1 MGSMIN
7 LPVIN
12 YYEHA
17 TFFTGGHAHG
27 AMFGVKGNI
36 ALASILYCVQHVVE
50 PEDWCPNLVRTAF
63 WSMNGGIA
71 LMMVLSMLPTG
82 LYQFYQNIHYG
93 MWYARSGVIVE
104 DEMIQ
109 NLAKMRSVHPCHAK
123 SVVERWMWLWE
134 RNVILVILLSGDGPC
149 SCDSC
154 PLTNLE

>member
-50 PEDWCPNLVRTAF
+50 PEDWCPNLVRTASR
-63 WSMNGGIA
+63 SMNGGIA
-71 LMMVLSMLPTG
+71 LMMVFVSMNGGIALCHFTLSAPSL
-82 LYQFYQNIHYG
+82 
-93 MWYARSGVIVE
+93 
-104 DEMIQ
+104 
-109 NLAKMRSVHPCHAK
+109 
-123 SVVERWMWLWE
+123 
-134 RNVILVILLSGDGPC
+134 
-149 SCDSC
+149 
-154 PLTNLE
+154 